1 MNPDLE
7 HTLERARYSAPDP
20 GRSRGPSPTRPAL
33 LPLANAAGARQDIDL
48 IWGAA
53 FTRAV
58 SLVAKAYGGQLVG
71 RVQSP
76 TLGLIVERE
85 LERRAHVAKPF
96 WELFARFEHPSGHS
110 FEAHHATDKFWD
122 KGRAD
127 AALSGTASPGT
138 VGR

>member
-1 MNPDLE
+1 L
-7 HTLERARYSAPDP
+7 SF
-20 GRSRGPSPTRPAL
+20 
-33 LPLANAAGARQDIDL
+33 PLANAAGARQDIDL

-58 SLVAKAYGGQLVG
+58 SLVAKAYGANFLSVG

-96 WELFARFEHPSGHS
+96 WELFAKFEHPSGQA

-122 KGRAD
+122 KAEAD
-127 AALSGTASPGT
+127 AALSGTASPGVVKSVT
-138 VGR
+138 SRKASSKPPT